1 MQTQQF
7 YCHYT
12 GKDGH
17 TPRRRLQTLT
27 FIPMECIDNT
37 PSSPTPL
44 WFEVMGSGK
53 HRLLMAHAQLSDL
66 VAVYTGFHY
75 TTATVD
81 LLNNPSL
88 FESSFLQS
96 IRQQA
101 ISQIN
106 LQTDYTSLLMS
117 YPDQIT
123 PPILNAYR
131 EARPS
136 EYQQLL
142 SIINH

>member
-1 MQTQQF
+1 MQQQF

-12 GKDGH
+12 GRDGH
-17 TPRRRLQTLT
+17 TPRRRQQTLT
-27 FIPMECIDNT
+27 FIPLEGVSNNL
-37 PSSPTPL
+37 SSPTPL

-75 TTATVD
+75 TTSTVE
-81 LLNNPSL
+81 LINNPSL
-88 FESSFLQS
+88 FE
-96 IRQQA
+96 
-101 ISQIN
+101 
-106 LQTDYTSLLMS
+106 TSLLKALRSQAIEQISMQLDFTAFLRQ
-117 YPDQIT
+117 YPDHIT
-123 PPILNAYR
+123 PPVLNAYR

-142 SIINH
+142 SLINH